1 MTELII
7 NITYY
12 LISELVPNITI
23 YLISEPVPNITN
35 YLISEP
41 VPNITNYLISEPV
54 PDSLRESFL
63 TYGMSV
69 GNILLFF
76 QFSTVQLISAG
87 QIMYTDQIKSVDQIN

>member
-1 MTELII
+1 MTELIT

-63 TYGMSV
+63 TYGSNVWMSKKL
-69 GNILLFF
+69 N
-76 QFSTVQLISAG
+76 AG
-87 QIMYTDQIKSVDQIN
+87 IIEKVPYMDIKAIC

>member
-1 MTELII
+1 MTELIT

-23 YLISEPVPNITN
+23 YLISE
-35 YLISEP
+35 L

-63 TYGMSV
+63 TYGWSECYRWSECY
-69 GNILLFF
+69 GWSSGSGDKGHITRKSLL
-76 QFSTVQLISAG
+76 LIAL
-87 QIMYTDQIKSVDQIN
+87 